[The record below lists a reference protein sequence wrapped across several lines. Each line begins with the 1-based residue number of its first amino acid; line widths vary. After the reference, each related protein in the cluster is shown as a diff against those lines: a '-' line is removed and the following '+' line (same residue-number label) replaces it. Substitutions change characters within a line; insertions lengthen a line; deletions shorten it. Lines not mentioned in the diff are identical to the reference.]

1 MEKKPR
7 KISEKHIK
15 IIAVVTIVVIVV
27 SVLFWGMIP
36 EKIYDVSEIIDNLE
50 VFDSKE
56 VNIIGIV
63 GGWERSSYNFTLID
77 SSDKISTIN
86 ITHTRPFPEN
96 FGNNETVVITGIL
109 SSETKHI
116 ESQKIQIG
124 CPSKY

>member
-15 IIAVVTIVVIVV
+15 IIAVTIIVIIVV
-27 SVLFWGMIP
+27 SVLLWGMVP
-36 EKIYDVSEIIDNLE
+36 EKIYNVSEILDNQDE
-50 VFDSKE
+50 FDGKK

-63 GGWERSSYNFTLID
+63 ERWEHTSYNFSLAD
-77 SSDKISTIN
+77 SFDKGSAIN
-86 ITHTRPFPEN
+86 ITHIGTFPEN
-96 FGNNETVVITGIL
+96 FGNNETVVITGIFW
-109 SSETKHI
+109 SELEYI